1 MDEART
7 NKIRISLLLGAL
19 AMFALLYAPQ
29 PVLPQFAD
37 AFALAPG
44 TVALLISAATLGLA
58 VAAIPLGALAEVVGR
73 RRVMIGALL
82 VAEVLGLL
90 LPWIPIFP
98 VLVAIRLVQGIA
110 IAGLAAVATAYLAE
124 ETGGKNLGATMG
136 LYVAGTTI
144 GGMTGRLL
152 GGVVGDFAGWQGG
165 VLAVALLAAVCTTLF
180 VVLLPAERNHVRK
193 PLSLGPLLGGLRS
206 ALRDPVLY
214 APYLVAA
221 LGMGSFVTVYNV
233 LGFRLAAPPLL
244 VPPALAALAFLA
256 YAAGTVTSTLA
267 GRAADRFGRTQVLL
281 TGLAVTALGLLLM
294 LADSLGVIVIGL
306 VVFTG
311 GFFAA
316 HSVASGWVG
325 VQASPQARGQ
335 ASALYQL
342 AYYGGSS
349 VGGVVGGAAYG
360 SWGWSGMTALICCW
374 LAVAAVAVGI
384 AGIRWRRSRTAGA
397 RRAPAG
403 AAAASAGS
411 AAGSGRS
418 RSRSS

>member
-1 MDEART
+1 MDQART
-7 NKIRISLLLGAL
+7 TRIRIALLLGAL
-19 AMFALLYAPQ
+19 ALFALLYAPQ

-90 LPWIPIFP
+90 LPWVPVFA
-98 VLVAIRLVQGIA
+98 VLVAIRLVQGVA

-124 ETGGKNLGATMG
+124 ETGGKNLGAAMG

-152 GGVVGDFAGWQGG
+152 GGVVGDFAGWRGG
-165 VLAVALLAAVCTTLF
+165 VLAVSLLAAVCTALF
-180 VVLLPAERNHVRK
+180 VVLLPAEQNHRRK
-193 PLSLGPLLGGLRS
+193 PLALAPLLGGLRA

-221 LGMGSFVTVYNV
+221 LGMGTFVTVYNV
-233 LGFRLAAPPLL
+233 LGFRLTAPPLL

-256 YAAGTVTSTLA
+256 YAAGTATSAFA
-267 GRAADRFGRTQVLL
+267 GRAADRYGRTRVLL
-281 TGLAVTALGLLLM
+281 SGLAVTVLGLLLM
-294 LADSLGVIVIGL
+294 LADDLGLIVVGL

-325 VQASPQARGQ
+325 VQASAQARGQ

-360 SWGWSGMTALICCW
+360 AWSWSGMTALLCCW
-374 LAVAAVAVGI
+374 LAVAAVAVWI
-384 AGIRWRRSRTAGA
+384 AQVRSRRSRRAGA
-397 RRAPAG
+397 RQAPAG
-403 AAAASAGS
+403 AAGASAGS
-411 AAGSGRS
+411 AAG